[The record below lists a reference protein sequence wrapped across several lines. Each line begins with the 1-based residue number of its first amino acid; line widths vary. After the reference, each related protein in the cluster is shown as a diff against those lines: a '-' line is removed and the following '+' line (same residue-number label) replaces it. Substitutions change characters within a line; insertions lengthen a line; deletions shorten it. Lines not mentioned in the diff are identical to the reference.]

1 MRLCRRTWSF
11 ALVVATA
18 CGGGGGSGT
27 TTEPPPTN
35 NPPGGQ
41 QTLGSISVSPSSL
54 SLVAGTTA
62 TLQVS
67 AFDTQGN
74 LIANPGNPVFTVA
87 NTQIAEV
94 DAGGSVLALAAGST
108 QVNVSLTLG
117 AVTRSATVPVQV
129 TGTLPVSAEVVASST
144 DYVFTPRTVAISRGG
159 SVTWIFGILT
169 HTVTFGNQPGAP
181 AGIDNGYS
189 RTESRTFN
197 TAGNFDYV
205 CTIHAG
211 MGGRV
216 IVR

>member
-1 MRLCRRTWSF
+1 MHLCRRTWPF

-27 TTEPPPTN
+27 TEPPPSN
-35 NPPGGQ
+35 NPPGNQ

-54 SLVAGTTA
+54 SLAAGTTA

-67 AFDTQGN
+67 AFDVQGN

-94 DAGGSVLALAAGST
+94 DAGGTVLALTAGST
-108 QVNVSLTLG
+108 QVSVSLTFG
-117 AVTRSATVPVQV
+117 AVTRNATVPVQV
-129 TGTLPVSAEVVASST
+129 TGTLPVSAEVVASSN

-169 HTVTFGNQPGAP
+169 HNVVFGNQPGAP